1 MAEQTAVKKL
11 PTRSEIKQ
19 EDTWRLEDIFAT
31 DEAWEKEYGE
41 VKAALPKLGD
51 FKGKLGDSATA
62 LYEAL
67 SYQDQV
73 MERLGKL
80 YTYAHMRY
88 DQDTT
93 NSKYQALN
101 DRARNLYTQASSLSS
116 YIVPELLSIEEGKI
130 KQFIEEKEELKL
142 YKHSLDEINR
152 QRPHVLSA
160 EQEELLA
167 QASEVLGSSS
177 NTFGMLNN
185 ADLTFPTIKDE
196 NGEEVEIT
204 HGRYIRF
211 LESEDRRVREDAFK
225 AVYKTY
231 GDFKNTFASTL
242 SGQIKKDNFSA
253 NVRHYDSARHAA
265 LSSDNIPESVYEN
278 LISTVHDHLDLLQ
291 RYVKLRKE
299 VLKLDEVHM
308 YDLYTPLV
316 KDVKME
322 VAYDEAKDYI
332 LKGLE
337 PLGEEYISIL
347 KEGFENRWVD
357 IHENKGKRS
366 GAYSSGAYG
375 TNPYILMNW
384 QDNVNNLFTLAHEFG
399 HSVHSY
405 YTRKEQPYPYGDYS
419 IFVAEVAS
427 TCNEAL
433 LNDYLLNTIKDEKE
447 RLYLLNH
454 FLEGFRGTVFR
465 QTMFAEFEH
474 IIHQKAQEGEPLT
487 PELLTQIYYDLNKT
501 YFGEDI
507 VVDEEIGLEWARIP
521 HFYYNY
527 YVYQYATGYSAATA
541 LSKQILEEGKPAV
554 DRYIDFLKAGSSDYP
569 IEVLKKAGVD
579 MTSSAPIEE
588 ACKVFEEK
596 LKEMEE
602 LLAKV
607 NH

>member
-1 MAEQTAVKKL
+1 MSNESAVKKL
-11 PTRSEIKQ
+11 PVRDEVGTEN
-19 EDTWRLEDIFAT
+19 TWRLEDIFAV
-31 DEAWEKEYGE
+31 DEQWEKEFNE
-41 VKAALPKLGD
+41 VKGLIPSVQEYQ
-51 FKGKLGDSATA
+51 GKLGESAEQLYSA
-62 LYEAL
+62 LQL
-67 SYQDQV
+67 QDKLL
-73 MERLGKL
+73 ERLGRL

-93 NSKYQALN
+93 NSFYQGLD
-101 DRARNLYTQASSLSS
+101 DRIKNLYSQAASALAF
-116 YIVPELLSIEEGKI
+116 IVPEILAVDEEKI
-130 KQFIEEKEELKL
+130 KGFLNEKEELKL
-142 YKHSLDEINR
+142 YEHALEEINL

-160 EQEELLA
+160 EEEALLA
-167 QASEVLGSSS
+167 QASEVMSSPS

-185 ADLTFPTIKDE
+185 ADLEFPSIQDE
-196 NGEEVEIT
+196 NGEDVEIT

-231 GDFKNTFASTL
+231 GSFKNTFASTL
-242 SGQIKKDNFSA
+242 SGNIKKDNFNA
-253 NVRHYDSARHAA
+253 RIRKYDSARHAA
-265 LSSDNIPESVYEN
+265 LSANNIPESVYEN
-278 LISTVHDHLDLLQ
+278 LVNTVNDNLHLLH
-291 RYVKLRKE
+291 RYVKLRRK
-299 VLKLDEVHM
+299 VLGLDKLHM

-322 VAYDEAKDYI
+322 IPYGEAKEYV
-332 LKGLE
+332 LKGLA
-337 PLGEEYISIL
+337 PLGDEYNNIL

-357 IHENKGKRS
+357 VYENKGKRS

-405 YTRKEQPYPYGDYS
+405 YTRKTQPYPYGNYS

-433 LNDYLLNTIKDEKE
+433 LNDYMLKTIDDEQK

-454 FLEGFRGTVFR
+454 YLEGFRGTVFR

-474 IIHQKAQEGEPLT
+474 MIHQKAQNNEALT
-487 PELLTQIYYDLNKT
+487 ADSLTKDYYELNKK
-501 YFGEDI
+501 YFGEEDI
-507 VVDEEIGLEWARIP
+507 MIDEEIGLEWSRIP

-527 YVYQYATGYSAATA
+527 YVYQYATGFSAATA
-541 LSKQILEEGKPAV
+541 LSKQILEEGQPAV
-554 DRYIDFLKAGSSDYP
+554 ERYIEFLKSGSSDYP

-579 MTSSAPIEE
+579 MTSSKPIEE
-588 ACKVFEEK
+588 ALKVFEEK
-596 LKEMEE
+596 LNEMEA
-602 LLAKV
+602 LLS
-607 NH
+607 